1 MTNESSTK
9 TIAIN
14 VQHYAV
20 GTTYFIDYED
30 YYNPWKIWT
39 EHLHNSV
46 QSDLK
51 RLESQEE
58 RRLLGSFHDEKYFYR
73 KIHNRMYGALHVA
86 IYSEVEIA
94 LNEILDLTNY
104 KNECFECKLKQLN
117 IKAKDIPCF
126 DNVNILRLKVNAFKH
141 NNMIMT
147 KQLAKELGEKDLK
160 LIDYTQ
166 TDIGELVKQ
175 CGKFLFE
182 LEKNIKNFKES
193 N

>member
-1 MTNESSTK
+1 MTSESLPK
-9 TIAIN
+9 TN
-14 VQHYAV
+14 TVRVQHYAV
-20 GTTYFIDYED
+20 GTTYFVDYED
-30 YYNPWKIWT
+30 YYNPWRIWT
-39 EHLHNSV
+39 EHLHKSV

-58 RRLLGSFHDEKYFYR
+58 RRLLGSFHDKRYFYR

-94 LNEILDLTNY
+94 LNEILNLANY
-104 KNECFECKLKQLN
+104 KNDCFECKLKQFN
-117 IKAKDIPCF
+117 IDAKDIPCF
-126 DNVNILRLKVNAFKH
+126 DEVNILRLKVNAFKH

-147 KQLAKELGEKDLK
+147 KQLTKILGEKEPK

-166 TDIGELVKQ
+166 ADIGELVKK
-175 CGKFLFE
+175 CGKFLSE